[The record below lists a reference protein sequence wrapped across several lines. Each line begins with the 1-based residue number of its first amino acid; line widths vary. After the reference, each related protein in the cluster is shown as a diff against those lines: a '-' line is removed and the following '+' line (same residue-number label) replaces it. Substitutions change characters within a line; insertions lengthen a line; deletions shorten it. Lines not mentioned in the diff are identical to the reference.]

1 MLKHKAWTFGK
12 NSALK
17 IYMLSSF
24 YGESQIK
31 RLTTGVLS
39 CLFSELFFSSLLM
52 QLGSPWWCPYL
63 EIILKSS
70 IIPMKNS
77 LSHTSLILLPKVYG
91 LQQGGNGNGPAPF
104 IKAGLAATLSRMKAN
119 YHLFLLTSFPLS
131 TSLDYS
137 SHSFWSLILNLFLSR
152 ANHLCQSKSQK
163 TVGAL

>member
-1 MLKHKAWTFGK
+1 MLVSQYHLMASNQNFIQSSRRFLMLKHKAWTFGK

-63 EIILKSS
+63 EVILKSS

-91 LQQGGNGNGPAPF
+91 L
-104 IKAGLAATLSRMKAN
+104 
-119 YHLFLLTSFPLS
+119 
-131 TSLDYS
+131 
-137 SHSFWSLILNLFLSR
+137 
-152 ANHLCQSKSQK
+152 
-163 TVGAL
+163 